1 MMRARMLGK
10 AELPGCTPGRCTP
23 LMQVVLAAGLAAAI
37 SSARAE
43 PLSFDEL
50 YQGVSECRFAL
61 SRYNDVPMEPY
72 AEAVLIALPMAGAV
86 HGLLIDT
93 FYFAPAKGGKGESY
107 GLVFNAPLE
116 AVIDAIPELAGR
128 ATVNGYLRRLSRLS
142 DETGDRS
149 AGRRTL
155 LLCGGGTDA

>member
-1 MMRARMLGK
+1 M
-10 AELPGCTPGRCTP
+10 
-23 LMQVVLAAGLAAAI
+23 VAAM
-37 SSARAE
+37 SCVQAE

-50 YQGVSECRFAL
+50 YQGVSECRFDL
-61 SRYNDVPMEPY
+61 SRYNDIPMEPF
-72 AEAVLIALPMAGAV
+72 AEALLISLPMAGAV
-86 HGLLIDT
+86 HGLLINT

-116 AVIDAIPELAGR
+116 VVVDAIPELAGR
-128 ATVNGYLRRLSRLS
+128 TTVNGYLRRLSRLS

-149 AGRRTL
+149 ASRRTL